1 MEIIFFVF
9 LVGLV
14 LMALYALVLVF
25 CAILGIPLE
34 SKEKVARRQQ
44 IAEDMRQQSIE
55 DETRRNIA
63 VRAAEQGMS
72 V

>member
-1 MEIIFFVF
+1 MEIIFFAF
-9 LVGLV
+9 LIGLG

-34 SKEKVARRQQ
+34 SKAKVARRQQ
-44 IAEDMRQQSIE
+44 IAENMRQQSIQ
-55 DETRRNIA
+55 DEARRNIA

-72 V
+72 N